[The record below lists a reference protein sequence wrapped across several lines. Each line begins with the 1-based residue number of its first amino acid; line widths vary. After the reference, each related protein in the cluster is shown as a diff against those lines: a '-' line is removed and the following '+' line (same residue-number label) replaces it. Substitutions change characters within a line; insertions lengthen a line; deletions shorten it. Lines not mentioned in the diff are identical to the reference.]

1 MAETLHLSFYIFLYP
16 WDLNAD
22 KAFASLI
29 WDGSIFAYMFH
40 RKRASSNTVSPTEHS
55 CRGFHLAWASLLNN
69 PLELMSLFTQS
80 RPTTPSAAAS
90 TAAVQAFLASKT
102 SNTQL
107 SNAAAAA
114 ALRSYTTTPTPI
126 SDIQTKRMVLRHGSV
141 SSTGSANARPPEL
154 QRKTSSGSMTER
166 TFREPSPS
174 RGNSST
180 LQLEDA
186 PPVPALPRQYA
197 SPPPL
202 PVKSIRRPAS
212 VEPPERIS
220 SPNPHLGG
228 RGVSL
233 DRGPGMMSLR
243 PDRRSKQQVTR
254 IDTSDESSRS
264 QNRDSVNFSRP
275 MSPPNS
281 TSTSPSNPKSQTF
294 LHNQSG
300 SAALAAAVRA
310 PVTATANHDAENI
323 QYSLQNIANR
333 PVKKNKKVVGKGSA
347 EGSHFSKNAR
357 PISASNIS
365 DAQHETP
372 AHGQGM
378 SPLDPNLENS
388 EEKEAQFL
396 RRKKKLSTSQTYDHP
411 RSSYGSDSETQSEYG
426 SSPEAP
432 RTYNTRAAR
441 LLAKQ
446 PSVVREDRVA
456 EEKAERN
463 SSRTSVKATT
473 QNGSAAKSSKPT
485 SSRASEPYQE
495 HSRSVIETVKSSVP
509 SSATSVIVPPR
520 SSSTNTG
527 ETPKETP
534 SDTQQ
539 PLSPARAAHFSSQL
553 VLQTPDLVK
562 HQPPARSVSPAK
574 SALKQSPSSRGP
586 SPLGALPG
594 SWTGRNGRAA
604 SEASDTASAISDD
617 GTKVRP
623 QRKSARVSFDEESV
637 LVGRAASPPPSPDSP
652 VIMSP
657 QDIRT
662 DGKWSA
668 AGRNKR
674 EDMSDI
680 SNVMQPTPT
689 LPSFGSIREK
699 NYQTPT
705 QLFRAQTPPG
715 SSEGLST
722 RIESSADQVVGHIFA
737 QDFER
742 KGQSA
747 NLSTPFGHNAAQV
760 TSVDG
765 RRLQSDTPS
774 DTHASSLRA
783 NGSLPALDRPLI
795 LDTTS
800 ATPSRKETSGS
811 TSAATVPYIAILPAT
826 PRVED
831 DEEAQ
836 SGWLNMPGGFPL
848 SMDSLRDGQ
857 SSASPIVEHRPTEPT
872 PAQVGIAEPEPQP
885 LASSHEARIPTVGHA
900 AEVFRAQINSQTA
913 DEDTDGSIYSDAAE
927 DLSDLEGDGFGS
939 INAIVESPAKD
950 KHNVLKFIGPAG
962 GSGESSGKRMKK
974 ANQKKPAALSRNESD
989 LSEPGPEEG
998 WERAQEYWSGLSSDR
1013 KAQLERAAA
1022 RRGSDEL
1029 LDERKPRVATSK
1041 PQARKK
1047 ALQEKPAQSPT
1058 SENPPLP
1065 PWPDK
1070 QYRKE
1075 ATKSTA
1081 LAASG
1086 KRQLARNSQ
1095 PQGPPDVHKQT
1106 FVQKGGASALSKP
1119 FSRDNTQN
1127 PDGFQP
1133 RGALRK
1139 KARPTSAA
1147 SMDEFNPPRTGVVVG
1162 HGRAASV
1169 GPAFKDQFYVAAS
1182 PPSPKLR
1189 RVNSNGSDSSSSF
1202 KKARPRATE
1211 NSRYTM
1217 KRSMRAGPADERPL
1231 SLQGIRSSATDG
1243 RSPSPSGSNVRRPFS
1258 SSGPSMRT
1266 SLRGSIDADVESR
1279 TKSPSRFGFGKAS
1292 KSQPKKNANP
1302 QWSSRFADSSD
1313 EDDRRRVRSS
1323 SRFADSSDDED
1334 MTPVRGIPRR
1344 IDEGDST
1351 ELEDSPV
1358 ETPPRSK
1365 LVSNAAKQSEG
1376 PNPAGS
1382 GESPYQTGLGTVSGN
1397 TGSQARIWAEKEK
1410 KKRSFFGSLGKKKH
1424 DDSRIRKSDLDSPA
1438 RRDTPLERPKA
1449 ERGLSNGSLG
1459 ASPSAGAIAG
1469 AASAAGAAVAVSPK
1483 SPKLQRRN
1491 TPKRFGSDSWPLP
1504 ETPLK
1509 MSAINET
1516 DDRPNTSDG
1525 NGLGMVLT
1533 SGDGGRGNNNHNIGI
1548 GNGIGNGADTT
1559 TATRPD
1565 LGTRRST
1572 EPGEALSRPG
1582 TGVNG
1587 VSFGSPTTEA
1597 GGGGGAAAKANT
1609 KKKRFPMLRKA
1620 FGLHD

>member
-1 MAETLHLSFYIFLYP
+1 M
-16 WDLNAD
+16 
-22 KAFASLI
+22 
-29 WDGSIFAYMFH
+29 
-40 RKRASSNTVSPTEHS
+40 SS
-55 CRGFHLAWASLLNN
+55 
-69 PLELMSLFTQS
+69 FTQS

-114 ALRSYTTTPTPI
+114 ALRSYTTTPTPVG
-126 SDIQTKRMVLRHGSV
+126 DIQTKRMVLRHGSV
-141 SSTGSANARPPEL
+141 SSTGSANARPAEL

-174 RGNSST
+174 RGSSST
-180 LQLEDA
+180 LQLHDA

-202 PVKSIRRPAS
+202 PAKSIRRPAS

-243 PDRRSKQQVTR
+243 PDRRSKQQVAR
-254 IDTSDESSRS
+254 IDTSGESSRS

-281 TSTSPSNPKSQTF
+281 TPTSPSNAKSQKS
-294 LHNQSG
+294 LHDQSG

-310 PVTATANHDAENI
+310 PVTVTANHDAENI

-347 EGSHFSKNAR
+347 EGSHFSKSAR
-357 PISASNIS
+357 PISASTIP
-365 DAQHETP
+365 DVQHETP
-372 AHGQGM
+372 VHGQEK
-378 SPLDPNLENS
+378 SPLDPNFDNS
-388 EEKEAQFL
+388 EDKEAQFP
-396 RRKKKLSTSQTYDHP
+396 RRKKKMSTSPTYDHP

-426 SSPEAP
+426 SSPDPP

-446 PSVVREDRVA
+446 PSVVREDRAA

-463 SSRTSVKATT
+463 SLRTQVTS
-473 QNGSAAKSSKPT
+473 QNGSAAKGSKPT
-485 SSRASEPYQE
+485 SSRASETYQE
-495 HSRSVIETVKSSVP
+495 SSRSAVEPVKSSVP
-509 SSATSVIVPPR
+509 SSVTSVNVPPR
-520 SSSTNTG
+520 SSSTNTA
-527 ETPKETP
+527 EISKQTP
-534 SDTQQ
+534 SDVQQ

-553 VLQTPDLVK
+553 VLQTPDLMK

-617 GTKVRP
+617 GTKVKP
-623 QRKSARVSFDEESV
+623 QRKSARVSFDEDSV

-657 QDIRT
+657 QDKRT
-662 DGKWSA
+662 DGKWSV

-699 NYQTPT
+699 NHQTPT
-705 QLFRAQTPPG
+705 QPFRAQTPPG
-715 SSEGLST
+715 SSEGLPN
-722 RIESSADQVVGHIFA
+722 RVESSADQVVGHIFA

-742 KGQSA
+742 KGQSS
-747 NLSTPFGHNAAQV
+747 NSSTRFGHNTAQV

-774 DTHASSLRA
+774 DTHASSLGA

-795 LDTTS
+795 LNTASTTS
-800 ATPSRKETSGS
+800 SRTENPGS

-831 DEEAQ
+831 DDEAQ

-848 SMDSLRDGQ
+848 SMDSLHDGQ
-857 SSASPIVEHRPTEPT
+857 TSASPIVEHRPAEPT

-885 LASSHEARIPTVGHA
+885 VALSHEARVPTVGHA
-900 AEVFRAQINSQTA
+900 AEVFRAQINSQAA

-950 KHNVLKFIGPAG
+950 KSNVLKSVAPAG
-962 GSGESSGKRMKK
+962 GSGESSSKRLKK
-974 ANQKKPAALSRNESD
+974 ANQKKPAALSRNESE

-1013 KAQLERAAA
+1013 KAQLEQAAA
-1022 RRGSDEL
+1022 RGGSDKSLE
-1029 LDERKPRVATSK
+1029 ERKPRVTTSK
-1041 PQARKK
+1041 PQAKK
-1047 ALQEKPAQSPT
+1047 KGLHEKPAQSPT

-1075 ATKSTA
+1075 TTKPTPPATSVKKQSV
-1081 LAASG
+1081 
-1086 KRQLARNSQ
+1086 RNSQ
-1095 PQGPPDVHKQT
+1095 PDGPPDVQKQN
-1106 FVQKGGASALSKP
+1106 FAQNGGGPALPKP
-1119 FSRDNTQN
+1119 FSRNTTQN
-1127 PDGFQP
+1127 LDGSQP
-1133 RGALRK
+1133 KGALRK

-1147 SMDEFNPPRTGVVVG
+1147 SMDEFNFPRTGAVIG
-1162 HGRAASV
+1162 HGRATSV
-1169 GPAFKDQFYVAAS
+1169 GPAFTDQFNVAAS

-1189 RVNSNGSDSSSSF
+1189 RVKSNDSDSSSAF
-1202 KKARPRATE
+1202 KKARSRATE
-1211 NSRYTM
+1211 NGRYTM

-1231 SLQGIRSSATDG
+1231 SLQGIRGSATDG
-1243 RSPSPSGSNVRRPFS
+1243 RSPSPSRSNVRRPFS

-1266 SLRGSIDADVESR
+1266 SLRGSVDADVESR
-1279 TKSPSRFGFGKAS
+1279 TKSPSRFGFGKAT

-1302 QWSSRFADSSD
+1302 KWSSRFADSSD
-1313 EDDRRRVRSS
+1313 EDDKRQVRRG

-1334 MTPVRGIPRR
+1334 MTPVRGIPKR

-1351 ELEDSPV
+1351 ELEDSPA

-1365 LVSNAAKQSEG
+1365 LVPSAAKQSEG

-1382 GESPYQTGLGTVSGN
+1382 DESPYQTGLGTVSGN

-1424 DDSRIRKSDLDSPA
+1424 DESRIRKSDLDSPA

-1459 ASPSAGAIAG
+1459 VSPSAGAIAG
-1469 AASAAGAAVAVSPK
+1469 AASAASAAGAAVAVSPK
-1483 SPKLQRRN
+1483 SPRLQRRN
-1491 TPKRFGSDSWPLP
+1491 TPKRFASDSWPLP
-1504 ETPLK
+1504 ENPLK
-1509 MSAINET
+1509 MGAISEA

-1525 NGLGMVLT
+1525 NGLGVVLIGT
-1533 SGDGGRGNNNHNIGI
+1533 DGGRGNSNNNNNNN
-1548 GNGIGNGADTT
+1548 NGIGNGAAATT
-1559 TATRPD
+1559 TTRPE

-1582 TGVNG
+1582 TGVNR
-1587 VSFGSPTTEA
+1587 VSFGMPATEA
-1597 GGGGGAAAKANT
+1597 AAAAGGSGKPNT